1 MPYAAHGVT
10 HTGGRASNEDALL
23 VDPSIG
29 LFVVADGMGGHR
41 AGEIASGLAVDTIRS
56 VMANEP
62 PSGDLLC
69 HAVECANDQI
79 LASASSNPDQSGM
92 GTTVAALL
100 INGGALEFVN
110 VGDSRIYRCRSGAV
124 TQLTKDDSWLSH
136 ARANGTEISDDEARR
151 HPMRHVLTDVVGVRP
166 ELSPELQVAP
176 FETGDIF
183 VLCSDGLHGVVP
195 PDRLGAIL
203 DANPEPRLSANRLVQ
218 EALDHGATDNITVIV
233 VKCS

>member
-1 MPYAAHGVT
+1 MAYAAHGVT
-10 HTGGRASNEDALL
+10 HAGRRASNEDALL
-23 VDPSIG
+23 VDNSIG

-41 AGEIASGLAVDTIRS
+41 AGEVASGLAVDTIRS
-56 VMANEP
+56 VMTAEP

-79 LASASSNPDQSGM
+79 LAAATTNPDHSGM

-100 INGGALEFVN
+100 IQNRGLEFVN
-110 VGDSRIYRCRSGAV
+110 VGDSRIYRCRSGTV

-136 ARANGTEISDDEARR
+136 ARANGTHISDEEARR

-176 FETGDIF
+176 VEAGDTF
-183 VLCSDGLHGVVP
+183 LLCSDGLHGVVP
-195 PDRLGAIL
+195 SDRFAAIL
-203 DANPEPRLSANRLVQ
+203 DAHPEPKASADYLVQ

-233 VKCS
+233 VKCE

>member
-10 HTGGRASNEDALL
+10 HTGRRPSNEDALL

-41 AGEIASGLAVDTIRS
+41 AGEIASGLAIDTIRE
-56 VMANEP
+56 VMTGEEP
-62 PSGDLLC
+62 TGDLLC

-79 LASASSNPDQSGM
+79 LAAASQNPEHAGM
-92 GTTVAALL
+92 GTTVTAVL
-100 INGGALEFVN
+100 INGRELEFVN
-110 VGDSRIYRCRSGAV
+110 VGDSRMYRWRSGMV
-124 TQLTKDDSWLSH
+124 TQLTRDDSWLSH

-166 ELSPELQVAP
+166 ELSPELQV
-176 FETGDIF
+176 ETVQSGDTL
-183 VLCSDGLHGVVP
+183 VLCSDGLHGAVTTE
-195 PDRLGAIL
+195 RLAVIL
-203 DANPEPRLSANRLVQ
+203 ETNPEPTASAGRLVQ

-233 VKCS
+233 VHCR

>member
-1 MPYAAHGVT
+1 MT
-10 HTGGRASNEDALL
+10 HAGRRASNEDALL

-56 VMANEP
+56 VMAGDP

-69 HAVECANDQI
+69 HAVECANDHI
-79 LASASSNPDQSGM
+79 LAAAASNPEHSGM

-100 INGGALEFVN
+100 INGPSLAFVN
-110 VGDSRIYRCRSGAV
+110 VGDSRIYRCRSGRV
-124 TQLTKDDSWLSH
+124 TQLTTDDSWLSH
-136 ARANGTEISDDEARR
+136 ARANGTEISDEEARR

-166 ELSPELQVAP
+166 ELSPELQSDA
-176 FETGDIF
+176 FEVGDVF

-195 PDRLGAIL
+195 ADRLAAIVN
-203 DANPEPRLSANRLVQ
+203 ANPEPRLSADRLIQ

-233 VKCS
+233 VKSS

>member
-10 HTGGRASNEDALL
+10 HAGRRASNEDTLL
-23 VDPSIG
+23 VDSSIG

-41 AGEIASGLAVDTIRS
+41 AGEIASGLAVETIRS
-56 VMANEP
+56 VMTAEP
-62 PSGDLLC
+62 PTGDLLC

-79 LASASSNPDQSGM
+79 LAAATTNPDHSGM

-100 INGGALEFVN
+100 INKRDLEFVN
-110 VGDSRIYRCRSGAV
+110 VGDSRIYRWRSGTV

-136 ARANGTEISDDEARR
+136 ARANGTEISDEEARR

-166 ELSPELQVAP
+166 ELSPELQMAP
-176 FETGDIF
+176 VESGDTL
-183 VLCSDGLHGVVP
+183 VLCSDGLHGVVTS
-195 PDRLGAIL
+195 DRLAAIL
-203 DANPEPRLSANRLVQ
+203 EAHPEPKASADRLVQ

-233 VKCS
+233 VRCS